1 MPRAQSPSP
10 EMKIFPALVKI
21 SSETE
26 IELFPIKNFCS
37 VIVTVSHLS
46 SVKFRNQ
53 MESIFSEDNV
63 TALVKATYKKHKTD
77 KIKKYFT

>member
-1 MPRAQSPSP
+1 
-10 EMKIFPALVKI
+10 MKIFPALVKI
-21 SSETE
+21 SSKTE